1 MVVGHWS
8 IAFHYLFSTAR
19 IYKKNRQKS
28 KVLNEEWASANAKSP
43 FIFKKLFQ
51 HSKISYT
58 SG

>member
-28 KVLNEEWASANAKSP
+28 KVLGEEGPYITIMYKMALLTTNAR
-43 FIFKKLFQ
+43 
-51 HSKISYT
+51 T
-58 SG
+58 MT